1 MSSSTTTATITTTT
15 LAFPPMRPVHANS
28 TTTFAAPPLDGSATV
43 VQLLDWH
50 YDHSSS
56 HPFFTYPQPGDAK
69 RVITWKETV
78 EAVYTGAKLIRGRVQ
93 RDFENVDVDG
103 KVVGILSYS
112 DSIPYTTT
120 MLSVMRANF
129 ILFPISPRN
138 SPQAVAHLID
148 KVGVAHML
156 VGYDQSMQELMERAI
171 EFLKADYGYGDD
183 RVPTTSMI
191 PLFEDLYLENGEE
204 VVERVREEIPLKRQG
219 PQDVQFYLHSS
230 GSTAFPKPIPYTV
243 RGFLELAIA
252 AYFGQRDLTGKVFS
266 MHTIPVFH
274 AMGMFHLSFTIGCGI
289 VWATFPPQ
297 LPPIQPTPENGID
310 GAIKADVDYVLCV
323 PSMIETW
330 SRMPSYVDWLTTR
343 KGVLFGGGPLDKEVG
358 DRLSS
363 RGVQLFAIYGSTE
376 CGVLSQYLPEHV
388 SRDAWDYMR
397 FSENIKTHFIPS
409 EDNTYELVMVANEY
423 FSPRIFNTTIDGVS
437 AYATADLVVEHP
449 QKKGYWKILGRVDS
463 QIIHSSGEKTNPGPL
478 ESIMNQDPHV
488 TASVMF
494 GHGKFQ
500 AGILVEPIPEEQFDP
515 RDQQKLGEFR
525 NKIWPTV
532 EKMNAF
538 APQHSRIFK
547 EMILVA
553 SPSKPFTYTAKNTPR
568 NSAIIRE
575 YAPEIE
581 AIYNSLDESTQS
593 SIPAP
598 AQWDSES
605 ATEFVRAVVKH
616 VLSIEDI
623 KDEDDIFQRGGDSL
637 QATWI
642 KNSILG
648 ALRDSAKIDTREAT
662 GNFVYEH
669 PTIASLAAF
678 VTSAVSNGTLDSQR
692 GFEAQVKAD
701 VEGMRRMLEKYS
713 KGFVSANKDKS
724 PTNDRKVVLMT
735 GSTGGVGVHIL
746 DRLLEDPT
754 VKKVYALIRK
764 GSVDIRTKQVN
775 AFVERGVDVGLIS
788 NEKLVLLE
796 ANLSE
801 ERFGLQES
809 VFEDVKGSVTHII
822 ANAWRVDFNIS
833 LSSFE
838 SDIKGLRYMV
848 DLALATNSLLVF
860 VSSVGVF
867 QRFMYAK
874 KRPFPE
880 EHLPAEVASG
890 SGYAQGKWVSENIM
904 QNAASTVGLRSI
916 VVRLGQA
923 CGSPNG
929 SWNSKEWLPA
939 LVRSA
944 PHLGCIAD
952 DNRAMSWIPADM
964 AACAIRDFL
973 SVPEAEITGK
983 TSVVH
988 LIHPRPVQ
996 WSTLARLI
1004 ASRLKVD
1011 VVPFTQ
1017 WIERL
1022 ERAGQIDQDAE
1033 RKISALR
1040 ILPFYKGIASVVEE
1054 PGLEAFGLAEI
1065 ETERAK
1071 RLSSTL
1077 SDPNAP
1083 QLGEEHVDRWLSY
1096 WQLE

>member
-1 MSSSTTTATITTTT
+1 MSFATTTAATT
-15 LAFPPMRPVHANS
+15 LAFPPIRPVHANS

-56 HPFFTYPQPGDAK
+56 HPFFTYAQSGDAK
-69 RVITWKETV
+69 RVISWKETV

-93 RDFENVDVDG
+93 RDFGDVDG

-112 DSIPYTTT
+112 DSISYTTT
-120 MLSVMRANF
+120 MLSIMRANF

-138 SPQAVAHLID
+138 SPQAVAHLIN

-156 VGYDQSMQELMERAI
+156 VGHDQSMQELMEKATG
-171 EFLKADYGYGDD
+171 FLKTDYGYGND
-183 RVPTTSMI
+183 RLPTMSMM
-191 PLFEDLYLENGEE
+191 PLFEDLYLEDRKEI
-204 VVERVREEIPLKRQG
+204 VERVREEILLKRQG
-219 PQDVQFYLHSS
+219 LQDIQFYLHSS
-230 GSTAFPKPIPYTV
+230 GKFISSFLLC
-243 RGFLELAIA
+243 FLELVVIP
-252 AYFGQRDLTGKVFS
+252 YFGERDLTGKTIS
-266 MHTIPVFH
+266 MHTVPMFH

-297 LPPIQPTPENGID
+297 SPPIQPTPENGID
-310 GAIKADVDYVLCV
+310 GAIKANVDYVLCV
-323 PSMIETW
+323 PSIIETW
-330 SRMPSYVDWLTTR
+330 SQTSSYVDWLATR

-358 DRLSS
+358 DRLSG
-363 RGVQLFAIYGSTE
+363 RGVQLLAIYGSTE
-376 CGVLSQYLPEHV
+376 CGIMSQYLPEQV
-388 SRDAWDYMR
+388 SQDAWDYMR

-409 EDNTYELVMVANEY
+409 EDNAYELVMVANEY
-423 FSPRIFNTTIDGVS
+423 FSPRVFNTTIDGVN
-437 AYATADLVVEHP
+437 AYATADLVAEHP

-494 GHGKFQ
+494 GHGRFQ
-500 AGILVEPIPEEQFDP
+500 AGILIEPTQEEQFDP
-515 RDQQKLGEFR
+515 RDQQKLSEFR

-547 EMILVA
+547 EMILVT
-553 SPSKPFTYTAKNTPR
+553 SPSKPFTYTAKGTPR
-568 NSAIIRE
+568 NNAIIRE
-575 YAPEIE
+575 YVPEIE

-593 SIPAP
+593 SVPAP
-598 AQWDSES
+598 AQWDLES
-605 ATEFVRAVVKH
+605 CADFLRAVVKK

-623 KDEDDIFQRGGDSL
+623 GDEDDVFQRGGDSL

-648 ALRDSAKIDTREAT
+648 ALRDSTKIDTRDAA
-662 GNFVYEH
+662 GNFVYKY

-678 VTSAVSNGTLDSQR
+678 VSSVVRNGTLDSQR

-713 KGFVSANKDKS
+713 KGFALANKDKS

-746 DRLLEDPT
+746 DRLVKDQT

-775 AFVERGVDVGLIS
+775 AFVERGVDVELVNS
-788 NEKLVLLE
+788 EKLVLLE

-801 ERFGLQES
+801 EKFGLQET
-809 VFEDVKGSVTHII
+809 VFEDVKDSVTHII

-860 VSSVGVF
+860 ISSIGVF

-952 DNRAMSWIPADM
+952 DNRTMSWIPADM

-973 SVPEAEITGK
+973 DVPEVEITGK

-1004 ASRLKVD
+1004 GSRLKVG
-1011 VVPFTQ
+1011 VVPFAQ

-1022 ERAGQIDQDAE
+1022 EHVGQIDQDAE
-1033 RKISALR
+1033 KKISALR
-1040 ILPFYKGIASVVEE
+1040 ILPFYKGIASTFEE

-1065 ETERAK
+1065 EDEKAK
-1071 RLSSTL
+1071 RLSGTL